1 MGALPLFRDPA
12 WRHGLRLAAMRRAGR
27 AAPRR
32 LGAAPTGAIRR
43 AERGHLLPAARCRSL
58 PRLSFGLI

>member
-1 MGALPLFRDPA
+1 MGTLPIIRDPA
-12 WRHGLRLAAMRRAGR
+12 WRHGLRLAGIRRAGR

-32 LGAAPTGAIRR
+32 LGAAPTGAHRR
-43 AERGHLLPAARCRSL
+43 AARGHLLPAGRCRSL